1 MNIDNRLWGMRCK
14 HLIYLNIT
22 NHTKKN
28 IERILVH
35 FQVKPK
41 GYGKDCRQGFKL
53 IFCYAVAEL
62 REYGGGEASFSKG
75 VRAIGGHLT
84 SIGKMVFIHRP
95 CLNLNLYL
103 HLWRYSGHQSLV
115 TVAPWN

>member
-1 MNIDNRLWGMRCK
+1 MKMYILIADNRSGGFMYMFYMNIDNRLWGMRCK

-41 GYGKDCRQGFKL
+41 GLGKITGR
-53 IFCYAVAEL
+53 I
-62 REYGGGEASFSKG
+62 
-75 VRAIGGHLT
+75 
-84 SIGKMVFIHRP
+84 
-95 CLNLNLYL
+95 
-103 HLWRYSGHQSLV
+103 
-115 TVAPWN
+115 

>member
-1 MNIDNRLWGMRCK
+1 MFYMNIDNRLWGMRCNP
-14 HLIYLNIT
+14 LIYLNIT
-22 NHTKKN
+22 NQAKKN

-41 GYGKDCRQGFKL
+41 GHGKDYRKDFKL
-53 IFCYAVAEL
+53 NFCYAVAEL

-75 VRAIGGHLT
+75 VQIIDGHLT

-95 CLNLNLYL
+95 WFLNLMTMFQGPVMI
-103 HLWRYSGHQSLV
+103 RSM
-115 TVAPWN
+115 VAQ

>member
-1 MNIDNRLWGMRCK
+1 MYMFYMNIDNRLWGMRCK

-41 GYGKDCRQGFKL
+41 GYGKNCRQGFKL
-53 IFCYAVAEL
+53 IFFADMVAVKRVL
-62 REYGGGEASFSKG
+62 RKVFGPS
-75 VRAIGGHLT
+75 VVT
-84 SIGKMVFIHRP
+84 SHR
-95 CLNLNLYL
+95 LE
-103 HLWRYSGHQSLV
+103 R
-115 TVAPWN
+115 

>member
-1 MNIDNRLWGMRCK
+1 MRCN
-14 HLIYLNIT
+14 LFIYLNIT
-22 NHTKKN
+22 NQAKKN

-53 IFCYAVAEL
+53 IFCYAVADL

-75 VRAIGGHLT
+75 VRSPHIDWKDG
-84 SIGKMVFIHRP
+84 
-95 CLNLNLYL
+95 L
-103 HLWRYSGHQSLV
+103 HPPALV
-115 TVAPWN
+115 P